1 MRISEQVRALRRDR
15 GMTWREL
22 AEAAGV
28 SLKSIQRAECDEK
41 ISKEMMRK
49 LNVVLKDLVIPEWLP
64 ESAGYHRLWDEDEDE
79 DKDEGW
85 MDIREAF
92 VMLAKAWK
100 FKPGKKYVIN
110 GKKMR
115 FLRKVGANHLFQ
127 SGAGWLASWTDAQLV
142 GVDVE
147 CGTS

>member
-1 MRISEQVRALRRDR
+1 M
-15 GMTWREL
+15 
-22 AEAAGV
+22 
-28 SLKSIQRAECDEK
+28 KSIQRAECDEK

-64 ESAGYHRLWDEDEDE
+64 ESSGYHRIRDEDEDE
-79 DKDEGW
+79 DEGW
-85 MDIREAF
+85 MDIREAV

-110 GKKMR
+110 GKKML